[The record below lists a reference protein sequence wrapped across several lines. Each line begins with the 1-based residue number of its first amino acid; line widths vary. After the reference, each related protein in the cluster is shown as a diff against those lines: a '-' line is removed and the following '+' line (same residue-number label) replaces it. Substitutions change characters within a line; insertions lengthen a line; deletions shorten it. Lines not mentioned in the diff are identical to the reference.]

1 MELVIFG
8 LTGNSLGDIVN
19 VIDLEDMQIGKDR
32 NENTYSVHIE
42 LFPKYQFTTFS
53 VVKCGMVKHYINIS
67 RFSNLKKSVSIDSR
81 DFDSISII

>member
-1 MELVIFG
+1 MEIVIFG

-53 VVKCGMVKHYINIS
+53 VVKCGMVKHFINIS

>member
-8 LTGNSLGDIVN
+8 LTGSALADMVNTIDIQ
-19 VIDLEDMQIGKDR
+19 DMQIGKDK
-32 NENTYSVHIE
+32 NENTYSVHLE